1 MKIINW
7 KVLITLSIIG
17 LIGLLSRSN
26 PILNS
31 KELILYFC
39 IGVLP
44 FSVLASLIFN
54 DNNYNK

>member
-1 MKIINW
+1 MKAKMINW
-7 KVLITLSIIG
+7 KIFLIVSIIG

-31 KELILYFC
+31 QELILYFF

-44 FSVLASLIFN
+44 FSIFASLIFN
-54 DNNYNK
+54 KNNK